1 MSGYQTLVEAA
12 NRIASALELT
22 DDVDVWSLQQAVA
35 VMEGQVL
42 PRRQFEKQALRFDR
56 AFHGLA
62 LSGYAPL

>member
-1 MSGYQTLVEAA
+1 MTGYQMIVEASS
-12 NRIASALELT
+12 RIASALELK
-22 DDVDVWSLQQAVA
+22 DDVDVWSLRQAVA
-35 VMEGQVL
+35 IMEGQIL